1 MGGVTMTEEEKIDEV
16 EEKEP
21 VEVETKEE
29 QEKEDAENESQS
41 TDIAELKEVIEDLLT
56 RVEQL
61 ESVRPEVQP
70 ESVTDTIQPELDP
83 TEADQT
89 KDEDLLDEIEEYLD
103 V

>member
-29 QEKEDAENESQS
+29 QAKEDAENESQS
-41 TDIAELKEVIEDLLT
+41 TDIAELKEAIEDLLT

-70 ESVTDTIQPELDP
+70 DSVMDTIQPELDP
-83 TEADQT
+83 TEEDPT

>member
-1 MGGVTMTEEEKIDEV
+1 MTEEEKIDKV

-29 QEKEDAENESQS
+29 RAKEDAKNETQS
-41 TDIAELKEVIEDLLT
+41 TDIAELKEAIEDLLT

-61 ESVRPEVQP
+61 ESVRPEVEP
-70 ESVTDTIQPELDP
+70 DSVTDTIQPELDP
-83 TEADQT
+83 TETDPT